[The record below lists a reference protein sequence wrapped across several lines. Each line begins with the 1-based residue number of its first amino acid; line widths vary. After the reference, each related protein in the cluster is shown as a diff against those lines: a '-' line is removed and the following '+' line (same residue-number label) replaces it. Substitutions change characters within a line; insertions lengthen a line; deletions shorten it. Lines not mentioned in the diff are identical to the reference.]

1 MQWSATPFIRT
12 QRKKRTKI
20 FTFNGEISAKSFG
33 WKPTEKRPQ
42 PIMERSKLEQQTK
55 QHHRLE
61 IWL

>member
-1 MQWSATPFIRT
+1 MQHPSFGHRE
-12 QRKKRTKI
+12 KREQKSL
-20 FTFNGEISAKSFG
+20 TFNGEISAKSFG

-42 PIMERSKLEQQTK
+42 PIMKRSKLEQQTK